1 MIPNFTLFSVI
12 SSAFYYSSSFSFH
25 HYVLGTF
32 LIGSEIYCLRAY
44 TLMKPKIIEK
54 IVALEDGMI
63 LITTLSGVKEIDSNT
78 IKIDKKLDIPND
90 FKVFTRVE
98 ANGEFFLSSFGIV
111 NNKELF
117 EKYFGKLL

>member
-1 MIPNFTLFSVI
+1 
-12 SSAFYYSSSFSFH
+12 
-25 HYVLGTF
+25 
-32 LIGSEIYCLRAY
+32 
-44 TLMKPKIIEK
+44 MKPKIIEK